1 LKNGKGGT
9 FVALSKLVDGGVIT
23 MMKKMNNI
31 WRGRSHS
38 LIEDIIIIPQEVL
51 HLAWGKIWKLRMMVV
66 LLVSACAVLVT
77 VNLKARDAFA
87 QLLFL
92 EAENKAKEATIEQL
106 LKENKVL
113 EEKLSFKLKVDDLVA
128 KIQKEAPWLD
138 KGIIRPAAEK
148 ALHYTTDPA
157 LYLAIGLVE
166 TKFRADIVHAD
177 GVALGMH
184 GLCPRDWHSFLQA
197 KGIMTSRDDYF
208 DPVKSFRGS
217 EAVLTA
223 LVRECGSLEKALRY
237 YNGGELAAA
246 GMIPKST
253 AYAKRVLYLRSVFAA

>member
-1 LKNGKGGT
+1 
-9 FVALSKLVDGGVIT
+9 

-66 LLVSACAVLVT
+66 ILVSACAVLVV
-77 VNLKARDAFA
+77 VNLKAREAFSH
-87 QLLFL
+87 LLLL

-106 LKENKVL
+106 QKENKVL
-113 EEKLSFKLKVDDLVA
+113 EERLAFKLKVDNLVV
-128 KIQKEAPWLD
+128 KIQKEVPWLD
-138 KGIIRPAAEK
+138 QGIIRPAAEK
-148 ALHYTTDPA
+148 ALSYTTDPA

-166 TKFRADIVHAD
+166 TELQADIVHAD

-184 GLCPRDWHSFLQA
+184 GLCPRDWHSFLKA
-197 KGIMTSRDDYF
+197 KGIMKNRNDYF
-208 DPVKSFRGS
+208 DAVKSFMGS
-217 EAVLTA
+217 EAVLSA

-237 YNGGELAAA
+237 YNGGEQAAA
-246 GMIPKST
+246 GMIPRSK
-253 AYAKRVLYLRSVFAA
+253 AYARRVMYLRSLFAA